1 MSETNTG
8 TTVSADKADQE
19 RRGLM
24 LVLSSPSGAGKS
36 TIARLLLEQEDN
48 LELSISVTT
57 RPRRSSEVHGVHYHF
72 LEPKQFEKMKEH
84 DELLEWAEVHGNYYA
99 TPRGPVEE
107 AIENGR
113 DILFDIDIQGTFQL
127 YQKMRADV
135 VSVFILPPS
144 RDELQARLDE
154 LVPAWSA
161 RLGVATPTVRIRA
174 MKRKWGA
181 CRPQRRDIVFNLE
194 LAKQPPAAI
203 DYVVLHELAHLL
215 EPSHGPRFQA
225 ILTEHMPDWRAV
237 ETALNGRVTTRG

>member
-8 TTVSADKADQE
+8 TTVSADKADRE

-72 LEPKQFEKMKEH
+72 LEPKQFKKMKEH

-127 YQKMRADV
+127 YQKMRPDV

-144 RDELQARLDE
+144 IAEMKSRLH
-154 LVPAWSA
+154 
-161 RLGVATPTVRIRA
+161 RRA
-174 MKRKWGA
+174 EDTDDVIMKR
-181 CRPQRRDIVFNLE
+181 LE
-194 LAKQPPAAI
+194 TAVGEMKHWAEY
-203 DYVVLHELAHLL
+203 DYVVVNDDLDRAL
-215 EPSHGPRFQA
+215 GNVRA
-225 ILTEHMPDWRAV
+225 ILRAERLKQRRSPAIGPLIDGMV
-237 ETALNGRVTTRG
+237 QDLQTALKGDNQA

>member
-1 MSETNTG
+1 MSETNPG
-8 TTVSADKADQE
+8 TIVSADKADEE

-57 RPRRSSEVHGVHYHF
+57 RPRRSSEVHGVHYNF

-107 AIENGR
+107 AIQNGR

-127 YQKMRADV
+127 YEKMREDV

-144 RDELQARLDE
+144 IAEMKSRLHRRAEDTE
-154 LVPAWSA
+154 DVIPKRLETAVGEMKHWS
-161 RLGVATPTVRIRA
+161 
-174 MKRKWGA
+174 
-181 CRPQRRDIVFNLE
+181 E
-194 LAKQPPAAI
+194 Y
-203 DYVVLHELAHLL
+203 DYVVVNDDL
-215 EPSHGPRFQA
+215 ERALGNVRA
-225 ILTEHMPDWRAV
+225 ILRAERLKQKRSPAIGPLIDGMV
-237 ETALNGRVTTRG
+237 QDLEDALKGGA

>member
-1 MSETNTG
+1 MSETNPG
-8 TTVSADKADQE
+8 TIVSADKADQE

-57 RPRRSSEVHGVHYHF
+57 RPRRSSEVHGVHYNF

-107 AIENGR
+107 AIQNGR

-127 YQKMRADV
+127 YEKMREDV

-144 RDELQARLDE
+144 IAEMKSRLHRRAEDTE
-154 LVPAWSA
+154 DVILKRLETAVGEMKHWS
-161 RLGVATPTVRIRA
+161 
-174 MKRKWGA
+174 
-181 CRPQRRDIVFNLE
+181 E
-194 LAKQPPAAI
+194 Y
-203 DYVVLHELAHLL
+203 DYVVVNDDL
-215 EPSHGPRFQA
+215 ERALGNVRA
-225 ILTEHMPDWRAV
+225 ILQAERLKQKRSPAIGPLIDGMVQDL
-237 ETALNGRVTTRG
+237 EDALKGGA